1 MELIQTSSEAVR
13 AGEDRLVGR
22 LIDGRYTVLEQIGR
36 GGMGKV
42 FKARQST
49 LDRVVALKVLSPDAG
64 QARDPEFEKR
74 FFLEASVTA
83 RLSHPNTVTI
93 FDYGHTRDGVFYI
106 AMEYL
111 EGRVLSEIL
120 ASGALPWP
128 RALGIVAQVTRS
140 IRHAHHYGVIHRD
153 LKAANVMIVPGP
165 DGEDLA
171 KVLDFGLVKYVGGA
185 GLAGGMTSVG
195 GGRGVHT
202 LSPALGVEDRDLTA
216 TGFWFG
222 SPGYVSPEQACLL
235 AVDPRTDI
243 YSLGVLFWQMLVGR
257 MPFVGNSP
265 FETIAK
271 QIYELP
277 VSPSTA
283 NRGGGIPPQ
292 LDAVVMTMLQK
303 SPEQRFQSMDHVLA
317 ALKAIGAPPALPGDC
332 SAMVL
337 AVPLAAPE
345 SEDVRERVDA
355 EQPAPRPPAES
366 PAPSRAFSRKA
377 YAAALGAGATL
388 LLGGM
393 ALAELFH
400 RGQGAIGA
408 ASSRPASPAIPSSS
422 SQAQRAAADL
432 PAPGPS
438 VQAAAAPLAPRPSA
452 PPAAEIWFP
461 PTLPAPPDLA
471 NVASPSEPA
480 TARPPS
486 ALPPPALAS
495 GRSVQRGTPQTPAAG
510 LARKEFAIRPV
521 HPAPALPESSPLPE
535 RSASTEASLKPE
547 PEASPGR
554 STARE
559 EALPRHDETP
569 GDRVLPQPTMA
580 APAAL
585 PESPPASTVSPEI
598 AAVAEPIYLTANA
611 LYVRRIAG
619 RAPVFPRAALN
630 AETEGIVTA
639 RVVIGVD
646 GKVATI
652 TMLES
657 HPAFERAVREAIAEW
672 RFRPYLVGGRAASVT
687 SILRFRFS
695 LD

>member
-1 MELIQTSSEAVR
+1 VELIQTSSEAVR
-13 AGEDRLVGR
+13 AGDRLIGR

-42 FKARQST
+42 FKAHQSP
-49 LDRVVALKVLSPDAG
+49 LDRVVALKVLSLDAG
-64 QARDPEFEKR
+64 QARDLEFEKR
-74 FFLEASVTA
+74 FFLEASITA
-83 RLSHPNTVTI
+83 RLNHPNTVTI

-120 ASGALPWP
+120 AAGALPWL
-128 RALGIVAQVTRS
+128 RALGIVAQVARS
-140 IRHAHHYGVIHRD
+140 IRQAHNYGVIHRD
-153 LKAANVMIVPGP
+153 LKAGNVMIVPGP

-171 KVLDFGLVKYVGGA
+171 KVFDFGLVKYVGGA
-185 GLAGGMTSVG
+185 GLAGGLTSVG
-195 GGRGVHT
+195 EGRSVPS
-202 LSPALGVEDRDLTA
+202 LSPAPGIEGEDLTA

-222 SPGYVSPEQACLL
+222 SPAYVAPEQACLL

-277 VSPSTA
+277 VCPSTA
-283 NRGGGIPPQ
+283 NPCGGIPPQ
-292 LDAVVMTMLQK
+292 LDAVVMMMLQK
-303 SPEQRFQSMDHVLA
+303 SPEHRFQSMDHLLA

-345 SEDVRERVDA
+345 SEEVLERVDT
-355 EQPAPRPPAES
+355 EEPPSLPPAES
-366 PAPSRAFSRKA
+366 PAPSRAWSRKA
-377 YAAALGAGATL
+377 YAAALGAGAAL

-400 RGQGAIGA
+400 RGQGAVGA
-408 ASSRPASPAIPSSS
+408 APSRPASPATSSS
-422 SQAQRAAADL
+422 SLAQPAVAL
-432 PAPGPS
+432 PAPSPP
-438 VQAAAAPLAPRPSA
+438 VQAAAAPLAPSPSA
-452 PPAAEIWFP
+452 PPAAETSSP
-461 PTLPAPPDLA
+461 PSLPPPPAVA

-480 TARPPS
+480 AAKPTA
-486 ALPPPALAS
+486 ALPPPALAPAL
-495 GRSVQRGTPQTPAAG
+495 GRPARGGTPPAPAAVP
-510 LARKEFAIRPV
+510 RKELASRPI

-535 RSASTEASLKPE
+535 RPSSTEAPLKPE
-547 PEASPGR
+547 PKASPER

-559 EALPRHDETP
+559 EALPRQDETQ
-569 GDRVLPQPTMA
+569 GERFLPQPNLA
-580 APAAL
+580 ATAAL
-585 PESPPASTVSPEI
+585 PESPPAPTGSPAI
-598 AAVAEPIYLTANA
+598 AAVAEPLYLAA
-611 LYVRRIAG
+611 EAVYERRIAG

-630 AETEGIVTA
+630 AETEGVVTA
-639 RVVIGVD
+639 RVVIGAD
-646 GKVATI
+646 GKVAAV

-657 HPAFERAVREAIAEW
+657 HPAFERAVREAIAGW
-672 RFRPYLVGGRAASVT
+672 RFRPYLVGDRAAPVT
-687 SILRFRFS
+687 SILRFRFR